1 MPNYCENILIVD
13 GSAEEM
19 AKFKE
24 AAFLDDEQFLSAEKL
39 LPISTEKDK
48 HWREACREYW
58 GTKWD
63 LCDFSLDKD
72 KWFDPSTHSCS
83 FLTAWSPPVELFD
96 YIARQF
102 PKLIFKLV
110 YLEGGFHFSGM
121 VVWHGGKRISTRKFD
136 FVEQGIAKDWF
147 GFNDTECEYIGAMT
161 EDELLVLRLAA

>member
-1 MPNYCENILIVD
+1 MTTPRTWTDPGLSPDERGKRGLYALAGD
-13 GSAEEM
+13 GG
-19 AKFKE
+19 
-24 AAFLDDEQFLSAEKL
+24 
-39 LPISTEKDK
+39 
-48 HWREACREYW
+48 YW